1 MNCKSCGKRL
11 FFTAERCV
19 ECENDVKTI
28 EDLKR
33 YYSTQRITGYDLRYV
48 IIDLKRQKFSL
59 KNIAYILDKDIN
71 LITSAWE
78 LILQDGQ

>member
-1 MNCKSCGKRL
+1 MTCKVCGKHML
-11 FFTAERCV
+11 FSAETCV
-19 ECENDVKTI
+19 KCENDVKTI

-48 IIDLKRQKFSL
+48 MIDLKRQKFSL
-59 KNIAYILDKDIN
+59 KNIAYILDKDIQ
-71 LITSAWE
+71 LIVNAWE